1 MKTRIT
7 ITEINH
13 DDLVELLSTALYGST
28 WLGCDYQVGD
38 NMETVRF
45 EKNDRCIEDKAAR
58 CLLQGKYIE
67 FLDRYAESEDEPY
80 GSLPSY
86 WDGKENCMVYRVTL
100 KDIEEGLS
108 KMLEETGW
116 EHDCVMHFVS
126 YDDGWFDYSH
136 AQCIMQYILFN
147 EIIYS

>member
-1 MKTRIT
+1 MKMKMK

-28 WLGCDYQVGD
+28 WLGCDYRVGD
-38 NMETVRF
+38 NMEIVKF
-45 EKNDRCIEDKAAR
+45 EESDTCIEDRAAR

-67 FLDRYAESEDEPY
+67 FLDRYAEGDDESY
-80 GSLPSY
+80 GELEHY
-86 WDGKENCMVYRVTL
+86 WDYDDDCMVYRVTL

-108 KMLEETGW
+108 KMFEGNGW
-116 EHDCVMHFVS
+116 VHDCVMRFVS
-126 YDDGWFDYSH
+126 YDDGWFDHSH

-147 EIIYS
+147 EIIYG